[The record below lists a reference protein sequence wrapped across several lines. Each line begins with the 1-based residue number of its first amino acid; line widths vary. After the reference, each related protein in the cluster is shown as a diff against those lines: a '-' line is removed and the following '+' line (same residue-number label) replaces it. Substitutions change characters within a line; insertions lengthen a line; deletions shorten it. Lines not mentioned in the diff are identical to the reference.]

1 MLKVIGVELVS
12 VGRIDA
18 DEAAGERVDVLEDA
32 NALRYRKLVI
42 DAEGACAGAILLG
55 FPEEAAAITDAVR
68 TGAPAETVL
77 APA

>member
-32 NALRYRKLVI
+32 DALRW
-42 DAEGACAGAILLG
+42 
-55 FPEEAAAITDAVR
+55 